1 VGLGINTESLARWAG
16 SRPWTTIGIWVILL
30 VVAFGLIS
38 TLLGGALTTD
48 DEILNNPESKQ
59 ANTLLRQRLAGSGG
73 SGGSDELIIVR
84 SATLTVDAPAYQSQ
98 VETLYADLIAL
109 GDGVVEGGVHYY
121 MTGDESLVSA
131 DRHTTILPLTM
142 APDAEEVVEQV
153 HEVVDNAGAVSSF
166 EVFVT
171 GDASFAAEAM
181 ALAEETMKKGESIGV
196 TVALVILALV
206 FGAVAAA
213 MLPIAIGIV
222 SVVGALGLTALVG
235 QTMQLSFFVTN
246 IITMMGLAVGID
258 YSLFILSRYREERER
273 GLEKVDAIAAAGATA
288 SRSVLFSGITVVL
301 ALVGLVIFPLS
312 IFQSFG
318 IGAILVVMVAVL
330 ASLTLLPAILGLFGD
345 RVNAWRI
352 PFIQRRKTAQ
362 TAGAAGGFWVRTTR
376 IVTRRPV
383 VALVVAGGLLIAA
396 AVPYF
401 GADMGMSGISAMPD
415 DMRAKQGFL
424 VLQEEFGF
432 GQDEPAVIVIDGQ
445 TDSAAVQQGVASL
458 ETTLAS
464 DPAFASSNLQVFPE
478 ADLSV
483 LSVRVAGDPQSK
495 QAMTAVEQLRS
506 EYIPAA
512 FADAPAQ
519 VLVAGGTAMTLDFNE
534 TTATYTPIIFG
545 FVLALSFVL
554 LTVAFRSIVI
564 PAASIVMNL
573 LSVGAAYGLLVLVFQ
588 KGVGA
593 SLFGFQQ
600 VDVIESW
607 LPLFLFA
614 ILFGLSMDY
623 QVFLL
628 SRIRERFKQTGDN
641 TDAVSFGLSSTGR
654 LITGAA
660 LIMVA
665 VFGGFALGDMVM
677 LQQMGFGLAIAVLV
691 DATIVRSV
699 LVPATLT
706 LLGNRSWYMPKWL
719 EWIPNVSIGEGARL
733 EAPAARAGEPG
744 GPLAQPVPV
753 PAVTDAQEEPVRFE
767 REPDAAA

>member
-1 VGLGINTESLARWAG
+1 
-16 SRPWTTIGIWVILL
+16 
-30 VVAFGLIS
+30 
-38 TLLGGALTTD
+38 
-48 DEILNNPESKQ
+48 
-59 ANTLLRQRLAGSGG
+59 
-73 SGGSDELIIVR
+73 
-84 SATLTVDAPAYQSQ
+84 VDAPAYQSH
-98 VETLYADLIAL
+98 VEALYADLIAL
-109 GDGVVEGGVHYY
+109 GDGVVEGGEHYY

-153 HEVVDNAGAVSSF
+153 HVVVDEAGAMPSF

-171 GDASFAAEAM
+171 GDASFEAEAIV
-181 ALAEETMKKGESIGV
+181 LAEETMKTGESIGIM
-196 TVALVILALV
+196 VALVILALV

-213 MLPIAIGIV
+213 VLPVALGIV
-222 SVVGALGLTALVG
+222 SVIGALGLTALVG
-235 QTMQLSFFVTN
+235 QTMELSFFVTN

-258 YSLFILSRYREERER
+258 YSLFVLSRYREERER
-273 GLEKVDAIAAAGATA
+273 GLEKIDAIAAAGATA
-288 SRSVLFSGITVVL
+288 SRAVLFSGITVVL
-301 ALVGLVIFPLS
+301 ALIGLVIFPLS

-330 ASLTLLPAILGLFGD
+330 ASLTLLPAVLGLFGD
-345 RVNAWRI
+345 RVNAIRI
-352 PFIQRRKTAQ
+352 RVPFIQRRKTEQ
-362 TAGAAGGFWVRTTR
+362 TAVAAGGFWVRTTR

-383 VALVVAGGLLIAA
+383 VSLVIAGGLLIAA

-401 GADMGMSGISAMPD
+401 GGDMGMSGISGLPD
-415 DMRAKQGFL
+415 GLRAKQGFL

-432 GQDEPAVIVIDGQ
+432 GQDEPAVIVVDGQ
-445 TDSAAVQQGVASL
+445 TDSEAVLQGVAGL
-458 ETTLAS
+458 EATLAS
-464 DPAFASSNLQVFPE
+464 DPNFASSNLQVFAE

-483 LSVRVAGDPQSK
+483 LSVRVAGDPLGK

-512 FADAPAQ
+512 FADAPAT
-519 VLVAGGTAMTLDFNE
+519 VLVTGGTAEMLDFNA
-534 TTATYTPIIFG
+534 TTASYTPIIFG

-554 LTVAFRSIVI
+554 LTVAFRSVVV

-573 LSVGAAYGLLVLVFQ
+573 LSVGAAYGLIVLVFQ
-588 KGVGA
+588 RGVGA
-593 SLFGFQQ
+593 SLLGFQQ

-641 TDAVSFGLSSTGR
+641 TESVSFGLSSTGR

-677 LQQMGFGLAIAVLV
+677 FQQMGFGLAIAVLV

-706 LLGNRSWYMPKWL
+706 ILGNRSWYMPKWL
-719 EWIPNVSIGEGARL
+719 EWIPNVSIGEGEHVEVEPVREPERVRPL
-733 EAPAARAGEPG
+733 EQPV
-744 GPLAQPVPV
+744 LVPVPV
-753 PAVTDAQEEPVRFE
+753 YVEE
-767 REPDAAA
+767 DLLG

>member
-1 VGLGINTESLARWAG
+1 
-16 SRPWTTIGIWVILL
+16 
-30 VVAFGLIS
+30 
-38 TLLGGALTTD
+38 
-48 DEILNNPESKQ
+48 
-59 ANTLLRQRLAGSGG
+59 
-73 SGGSDELIIVR
+73 
-84 SATLTVDAPAYQSQ
+84 
-98 VETLYADLIAL
+98 
-109 GDGVVEGGVHYY
+109 
-121 MTGDESLVSA
+121 M
-131 DRHTTILPLTM
+131 
-142 APDAEEVVEQV
+142 
-153 HEVVDNAGAVSSF
+153 
-166 EVFVT
+166 
-171 GDASFAAEAM
+171 
-181 ALAEETMKKGESIGV
+181 
-196 TVALVILALV
+196 VALVILALV
-206 FGAVAAA
+206 FGAIAAA
-213 MLPIAIGIV
+213 TLPIAIGIV

-288 SRSVLFSGITVVL
+288 SRAVLFSGITVVL

-312 IFQSFG
+312 VFQSFG

-345 RVNAWRI
+345 RVNALRLRI
-352 PFIQRRKTAQ
+352 PFIKRRKTAQ
-362 TAGAAGGFWVRTTR
+362 TAGAAGGFWVWTTR

-458 ETTLAS
+458 ETSLAS

-478 ADLSV
+478 ADITV

-519 VLVAGGTAMTLDFNE
+519 VLVAGGTAETLDFNA

-628 SRIRERFKQTGDN
+628 SRIRERFMQTGDN

-706 LLGNRSWYMPKWL
+706 LLGNRSWYLPKWL
-719 EWIPNVSIGEGARL
+719 EWIPNVSIGEGVL
-733 EAPAARAGEPG
+733 DEVETVIEPKREQPQG
-744 GPLAQPVPV
+744 QPVLAPV
-753 PAVTDAQEEPVRFE
+753 PLYIEDLSTLR
-767 REPDAAA
+767 